1 MALPTA
7 HKYTPVSHNALDE
20 AVTLDEG
27 FITPISSVDT
37 PPSSAH
43 TYLEV
48 VAPATLPEGYAFEA
62 EVKGET
68 FTVRVVSAMFG
79 SVCVFVLLVA
89 HIKHTFVSTVVCIAH
104 YQPLGG
110 VEEGQKFSVPFS
122 AGSRGYSGAAV
133 PRVSVPVGHWKVRTR
148 SANTAT
154 CIVSCPLTQ
163 LFQLPFQDGLCCTG
177 CCAYGICHPV
187 LWNSYCCPLG
197 TYLQFFNLNDVIL
210 LIILTISS
218 STALAG
224 QVMSR
229 LKLTWTANE
238 GTSAQALATFRILLG
253 ISIAFVVADNI
264 LFLYPLYFHEM
275 PKDPYNKYENE
286 QYVEYVMRFG
296 FCRMVLRV
304 IFNLFAVYVV
314 WKTRA
319 YIREKYSIPARCCGE
334 CEDCCCSFWCTCCT
348 IGQMARHTADYET
361 YAAICCNDTGLP
373 SHVPNIV

>member
-1 MALPTA
+1 LVQCAYLYFWLHTSNIHLYP
-7 HKYTPVSHNALDE
+7 L
-20 AVTLDEG
+20 
-27 FITPISSVDT
+27 SSVLHT
-37 PPSSAH
+37 ISPSVEWKKDKSSQYH
-43 TYLEV
+43 SQQDREDILV
-48 VAPATLPEGYAFEA
+48 LQ
-62 EVKGET
+62 
-68 FTVRVVSAMFG
+68 
-79 SVCVFVLLVA
+79 CLVF
-89 HIKHTFVSTVVCIAH
+89 
-104 YQPLGG
+104 
-110 VEEGQKFSVPFS
+110 
-122 AGSRGYSGAAV
+122 
-133 PRVSVPVGHWKVRTR
+133 
-148 SANTAT
+148 
-154 CIVSCPLTQ
+154 
-163 LFQLPFQDGLCCTG
+163 LFQLVIGRMGLCCAG
-177 CCAYGICHPV
+177 CCAYGICHPA
-187 LWNSYCCPLG
+187 LWNSYCCPL
-197 TYLQFFNLNDVIL
+197 
-210 LIILTISS
+210 
-218 STALAG
+218 ALAG

-264 LFLYPLYFHEM
+264 LFLYPSYFHEM

-286 QYVEYVMRFG
+286 QYREYVMRFG

>member
-1 MALPTA
+1 MALPTD
-7 HKYTPVSHNALDE
+7 HKYTPVSHNVLDE

-43 TYLEV
+43 AYLEV

-68 FTVRVVSAMFG
+68 FTVRV
-79 SVCVFVLLVA
+79 
-89 HIKHTFVSTVVCIAH
+89 
-104 YQPLGG
+104 PLGG

-133 PRVSVPVGHWKVRTR
+133 PRVSVPVGHWK
-148 SANTAT
+148 
-154 CIVSCPLTQ
+154 
-163 LFQLPFQDGLCCTG
+163 
-177 CCAYGICHPV
+177 
-187 LWNSYCCPLG
+187 
-197 TYLQFFNLNDVIL
+197 FFNLNDVIL

-264 LFLYPLYFHEM
+264 LFLYPSYFHEM

-286 QYVEYVMRFG
+286 QYREYVMRFG